1 MRIRTQ
7 LLGLITVLV
16 VLMPDVAVYALHAV
30 NPRHATMLQS
40 GPDLSRDVD
49 GPSGRVAISDDPA
62 SSVERLLGEI
72 QGMEARHAPTALR
85 IASMLAEGR
94 QGTAIAQMNADCRPL
109 LRSLQDA
116 TTGSSDHGAA
126 LATEIEAARAC
137 EHGKGFAVVT
147 ASNFV
152 RF

>member
-30 NPRHATMLQS
+30 NPRHAAMLQS
-40 GPDLSRDVD
+40 VPDLSRDVE
-49 GPSGRVAISDDPA
+49 GLSGRAATFDDP
-62 SSVERLLGEI
+62 SSRVERLLGEN

-85 IASMLAEGR
+85 IVGMLIEGR
-94 QGTAIAQMNADCRPL
+94 QCTASARMNAECQPL

-116 TTGSSDHGAA
+116 TTGFSDHGTA
-126 LATEIEAARAC
+126 LATEIEAARAD

-147 ASNFV
+147 TSNFV